1 MDDFVLET
9 DCAAG
14 RLGDGG
20 GVLAANRGRSGAAR
34 RGRGSGTAASMAS
47 MASIASQDDHGC

>member
-14 RLGDGG
+14 RLGDSG
-20 GVLAANRGRSGAAR
+20 GVLAANRGRSGAR
-34 RGRGSGTAASMAS
+34 RGRGRSSGTAASIAS
-47 MASIASQDDHGC
+47 VASIASQDDHG